1 MFFYK
6 RHIAMVSLRKIIFFL
21 LCFFLNTFSYS
32 QSIENE
38 KQVLVSYIPMGKLS
52 KDIAQMALNQM
63 PPLDALEANYEVSLY
78 KIRYKTPAPDGHI
91 TIASGLV
98 AVPSTMTKAG
108 VVSYQHGTRFNRE
121 EAPSRMKEG
130 DYIYP
135 ALFASHGGYLTVM
148 PDYLG
153 LGDNELALHPYVQ
166 YETLASSSV
175 DMLLAAKEL
184 AKEINFETN
193 DQLYIAGYSEGGFSS
208 LVMFELLVTQYSK
221 HPITAVALGSAPYDW
236 EETMKFIM
244 LNPGPRATAYLAYF
258 FYSLQTYKNYWADL
272 SQIFISPYNAI
283 IPELFD
289 GLHSN
294 NEILSALPQN
304 PALIFQSEFFNAI
317 LNHTENNSEKLKQ
330 YFNHYDFTPTAPLL
344 LVGTKGDK
352 DVPYYGAEIAYNQ
365 FIQHSNNVFIK
376 SVSDQLDHKEA
387 LPDVL
392 SEMIKFFKQYPDQG
406 AL

>member
-1 MFFYK
+1 MFT
-6 RHIAMVSLRKIIFFL
+6 LRKIIFFF
-21 LCFFLNTFSYS
+21 LCFFLNTVSYS

-38 KQVLVSYIPMGKLS
+38 KQILVSYAPIGKLS
-52 KDIAQMALNQM
+52 TEVAQIALNKM
-63 PPLDALEANYEVSLY
+63 PPLDALEANYDVSLY
-78 KIRYKTPAPDGHI
+78 KINYKTPAPDGHI

-98 AVPSTMTKAG
+98 AVPSTIAKAG
-108 VVSYQHGTRFNRE
+108 IVSYQHGTRFNRE
-121 EAPSRMKEG
+121 EVPSRMNEK

-175 DMLLAAKEL
+175 DMLLAAKEF
-184 AKEINFETN
+184 AEKINFETN

-208 LVMFELLVTQYSK
+208 LVMFELLATQDSK
-221 HPITAVALGSAPYDW
+221 HPVTAVALGSAPYDW
-236 EETMKFIM
+236 EETMQFIM

-258 FYSLQTYKNYWADL
+258 FYSLQTYKNYWTDL
-272 SQIFISPYNAI
+272 NQIFISPYNAI

-289 GLHSN
+289 GLHST
-294 NEILSALPQN
+294 NEILNALPPN
-304 PALIFQSEFFNAI
+304 PALIFQSEFFYAI
-317 LNHTENNSEKLKQ
+317 LNHTENNSEKLKH

-352 DVPYYGAEIAYNQ
+352 DVPYSGAEIAYNQ
-365 FIQHSNNVFIK
+365 LIQHNSEVFIK
-376 SVSDQLDHKEA
+376 SVSDQLDHIEA
-387 LPDVL
+387 LPYVL
-392 SEMIKFFKQYPDQG
+392 SEMIKFFKQYPNQG